1 MSQITPQNK
10 NTTITYLLLGNKTQL
25 NLSTHFTKSVLLI
38 TTVGI
43 CMEIWKTILK
53 DIELILSFSLY
64 ILDHSIF
71 NTVHLK
77 WEGNFLPS
85 TLNKKLITIYTF
97 LHWFLLKKLL
107 QFSNHYLK
115 NTTSQRKKTQ
125 LLNPLFMIVLLWENK
140 VSFSKQMQRKRNS
153 VK

>member
-97 LHWFLLKKLL
+97 FTL
-107 QFSNHYLK
+107 
-115 NTTSQRKKTQ
+115 
-125 LLNPLFMIVLLWENK
+125 
-140 VSFSKQMQRKRNS
+140 VSFKKVTSIFKSLPKEHYKSAKKKNKTTTLEPS
-153 VK
+153 FYDCFTLGK

>member
-97 LHWFLLKKLL
+97 FTLVSFKKVTSIFKSLPKE
-107 QFSNHYLK
+107 HYKSAKK
-115 NTTSQRKKTQ
+115 NTT
-125 LLNPLFMIVLLWENK
+125 LEP
-140 VSFSKQMQRKRNS
+140 SFYDCFTLGK
-153 VK
+153 